1 MHTAYGREMPG
12 HCSLYVSEPAAGTRR
27 LSCLKLQ
34 RVADVAR
41 AGDVVMRFGTQDP
54 GGASR
59 LNCTCAPVMDY
70 TGREVA
76 RVGLFGHG
84 ADDRAL
90 CAETHRHAWE
100 LARLVS
106 LRLGHLPAASL
117 AVTA

>member
-1 MHTAYGREMPG
+1 M
-12 HCSLYVSEPAAGTRR
+12 
-27 LSCLKLQ
+27 
-34 RVADVAR
+34 
-41 AGDVVMRFGTQDP
+41 VVRFGTPDR

-59 LNCTCAPVMDY
+59 LNCTCAPVLDY

-90 CAETHRHAWE
+90 CSDTHRQAWE

>member
-1 MHTAYGREMPG
+1 
-12 HCSLYVSEPAAGTRR
+12 
-27 LSCLKLQ
+27 
-34 RVADVAR
+34 
-41 AGDVVMRFGTQDP
+41 
-54 GGASR
+54 
-59 LNCTCAPVMDY
+59 MDY

-90 CAETHRHAWE
+90 CAETHRRAWE
-100 LARLVS
+100 LARHVS